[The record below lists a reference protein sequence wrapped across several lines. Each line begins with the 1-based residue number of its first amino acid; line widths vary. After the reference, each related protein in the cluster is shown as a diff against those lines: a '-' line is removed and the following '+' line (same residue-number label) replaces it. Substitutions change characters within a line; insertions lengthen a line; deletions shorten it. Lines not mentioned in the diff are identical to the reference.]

1 MFPYAV
7 PSIRSDLSLSGRSF
21 YFTLSLKVLSPE
33 RTIANTLL
41 YSLLFSHSVMLNSLR
56 LHELQHTRLPYPSLS
71 PGVCSDS
78 CPLSRRMPSSQ
89 LILCH
94 LLLILPSIFP
104 ASGSFPMCQLFTSS
118 GQSIWVYSL
127 IVPYISFVSFFVLT
141 YLFVLCFRP
150 SLACKHHHERS
161 QPVMFPTVS
170 PVSAI

>member
-104 ASGSFPMCQLFTSS
+104 
-118 GQSIWVYSL
+118 SIRVFSNVSALHVKWPKYLSIL
-127 IVPYISFVSFFVLT
+127 SHSALYFLCIIFCPYILICFMFSSLT
-141 YLFVLCFRP
+141 
-150 SLACKHHHERS
+150 S
-161 QPVMFPTVS
+161 M
-170 PVSAI
+170 

>member
-21 YFTLSLKVLSPE
+21 SFTLSLKVLSPE

-56 LHELQHTRLPYPSLS
+56 LHELQDTRLPYPSLS

-104 ASGSFPMCQLFTSS
+104 
-118 GQSIWVYSL
+118 SIRVFSNVSALHVTWPKYLSIL
-127 IVPYISFVSFFVLT
+127 SHSALYFLCIIFCPYIFICFMFSSLT
-141 YLFVLCFRP
+141 
-150 SLACKHHHERS
+150 S
-161 QPVMFPTVS
+161 M
-170 PVSAI
+170 